1 MDTTSTDAR
10 RHAVDL
16 PLDAPPTSP
25 RPRRGRDATA
35 AADVKRAARA
45 HVLRELAD
53 VNRRLRADLPALR
66 GLSLTATMA
75 AGRDPLRPW
84 ARSTGRRELTTAR
97 RVARVWARLLAE
109 HDRLTR
115 EAARLK
121 TCDARCRDGHPCNA
135 PGVGR
140 GGRCRRHGGRS
151 TGAIT
156 PEGRERALSTL
167 RRHQPR
173 PDAPKRKPVVP
184 IVDRYRAALAELL
197 ARRPS
202 RRKPRTSTWRPA
214 SAAAPASPPGAIA
227 ARCAARIVAA
237 HRAEQP
243 SR

>member
-1 MDTTSTDAR
+1 MDTTSTDTR

-16 PLDAPPTSP
+16 QAEAPTTSP
-25 RPRRGRDATA
+25 RPRRGRDAAA

-53 VNRRLRADLPALR
+53 VNRRLRADLGALR
-66 GLSLTATMA
+66 GLGFVATAA
-75 AGRDPLRPW
+75 AACDPSRPW
-84 ARSTGRRELTTAR
+84 VRTSGRRNLTTAR
-97 RVARVWARLLAE
+97 RVARGWARLLAE

-121 TCDARCRDGHPCNA
+121 VCDAKCRDGHPCCA
-135 PGVGR
+135 PGLGR
-140 GGRCRRHGGRS
+140 GGRCRRHGGAS
-151 TGAIT
+151 TGATT
-156 PEGRERALSTL
+156 PEGAARALSTL

-197 ARRPS
+197 ARRPA
-202 RRKPRTSTWRPA
+202 RRKPRTSTFTA

-227 ARCAARIVAA
+227 ARCAARILAA